1 MKLTKKQQK
10 ELLQGYETY
19 WAEYLNGNVDAM
31 EVLLD
36 DSYTQV
42 GSAES
47 EVFTTKKEAIQFL
60 RDTIQEVAG
69 KLQMRNRSTKLE
81 SQEAVVLVHERCD
94 LYARTGAKW
103 VFYSKFRATTF
114 LQERKDGWRIIHQ
127 HSSFPDTKTGKGQN
141 IAIDKIAE
149 ENQELRDAIKRRT
162 IELEQKNR
170 ELEIEASVERVRSK
184 AMAMQNSDELSE
196 LVDTVFKELTKLD
209 LALSWCMINIIDEP
223 SMSNIVWGANPEIG
237 KAPES
242 YHMLFEDYRFHHEM
256 FKAWKEKKDKW
267 VFVLKGAEKEI
278 YDAYLFNET
287 EFRRVPEAV
296 QKEMRA
302 TKQYV
307 ASFTFSN
314 FGGIQTVGEEPLSDE
329 SLNILGRF
337 GKVFDLTY
345 TRFNDLKQAE
355 AQAREAQIETAL
367 ERVRSRTMGMQKS
380 EELKEVIQVVYE
392 QFVHL
397 NFQIEHTGFIIDYK
411 TSDDMNIWLADQQEI
426 QTQITLPYFDC
437 AHWNSFKEAKEKGL
451 DFFANHLDFEEK
463 NRFYQDLFKLV
474 QGLSEEAKEYYFSA
488 SGLAISTV
496 LLDNIGLYIEN
507 FSGIP
512 YTDEE
517 NNTLMRFGKVFQQ
530 SYTRFLD
537 LQKAETQAREAQIE
551 SALERVRS
559 KTMAM
564 HNSQDVGDTVVT
576 FFYEVMKLGLD
587 KSLRCG
593 LGILEGTER
602 METWSAN
609 YSPNG
614 NIDLKMGMLNMTIHP
629 MLVGLK
635 KAWKS
640 KKAGYTYDFIGKDVT
655 DYYKALNNEPEYPFN
670 VDLNTLP
677 EKVFHNS
684 FFFSSG
690 ILFAFTENPISEEAA
705 NVLNRLANVFGQTYR
720 RYLDLQKAEEQVREA
735 QIEAGLERVR
745 ASAMAMR
752 SSDDLLEVANVL
764 RDQMAN
770 LGQAAL
776 ESSIIHLYEE
786 DKDKILVWYSY
797 RNPNSPDDKIIS
809 DEARVDKKSTAYIRE
824 TIAKYKS
831 GETEYTIIAK
841 GEMLREWYKEL
852 ESLDVNVIDYDENG
866 AIVIPE
872 VLYYHYS
879 NFSGGSLLM
888 ISNDPPS
895 KESGELQKRAAGVFD
910 MAYRRFSDLKKTE
923 EQAREAQVEAA
934 LERVRA
940 SSMAMH
946 KSEQLPETSQ
956 VLFEQFALLGNI
968 PDRISICVIKEEENL
983 IELWATDQIGSH
995 LDHRYSGSLEEAT
1008 TMSKFHK
1015 AWKEGKDSI
1024 VIDLLGQNLKDW
1036 LRYIKEDVKLPIDDT
1051 NIKGRRV
1058 QQAAFFSK
1066 GLLLCTT
1073 NEPVADEIMHLLI
1086 RFAKVFNQTY
1096 TRFLDLQ
1103 KAEAQAREAQI
1114 EAALEKVRSST
1125 MAMHRSEELTQ
1136 VGDVLFRQIQELGNT
1151 SLRRCVICIF
1161 NEQASSIE
1169 IWYTSEEGNSE
1180 TKGIIIPTTG
1190 NDVAKWLTKT
1200 WKEKRT
1206 DSLELEGAKLKDFV
1220 AFLVQY
1226 GWIYPK
1232 GEKPPDSMVLS
1243 VCPFSN
1249 GSLMPVTYEPLNKSD
1264 FDLLQ
1269 RFASVFQQTYTRFLD
1284 LKKAEM
1290 QAREAQIEAALEK
1303 VRGKAMAMHHS
1314 NDLVATAG
1322 VVFSELKN
1330 LGINTFRSGVGL
1342 LNKENRDVELYG
1354 ATSSEDGMGLSLV
1367 GKTILKDH
1375 PVLSQIYTHWINN
1388 EDYYPTL
1395 KGDLLSQYYEQIGGQ
1410 YKVPASHI
1418 DSAKQYGYFLPFS
1431 EGVFYG
1437 WSHEPFT
1444 DAEIAIMQR
1453 FNGIMDLTFRRYI
1466 ELQKAEANALDA
1478 NRRSSVD
1485 RVRAEIASMRTTGDL
1500 ERITPIIWNEL
1511 TTLDVPFVRCGVFIF
1526 DEQEEQIH
1534 TFLSKPDGK
1543 AIAAF
1548 HLSYDSSPFVDAIEN
1563 WRSKKIHI
1571 IHWDN
1576 EGFSD
1581 LADTLVKEGQIATRQ
1596 QYLSTVPKDGLYL
1609 HYVPFLQGILY
1620 VGNSTELDKDSLR
1633 LVQSIA
1639 DAFSTAYA
1647 RYEDF
1652 NKLEEAK
1659 QQVEKTLTDLKQTQ
1673 QQLVQSEKMASLG
1686 ELTAGIAH
1694 EIQNPLNFV
1703 NNFSEVSVELIE
1715 EMYEELKNGD
1725 LKEAMAI
1732 AEDVK
1737 QNLDKITHHGK
1748 RADGIVKGMLQHSRS
1763 SSGQKEPT
1771 DINVLADEYL
1781 RLAYHGL
1788 RAKDKSFNATMKS
1801 EFDESIGQINIV
1813 PQDIGRVVL
1822 NLITNAFYACA
1833 ERSRSATDEK
1843 KKLNQTAYEPTV
1855 EVTTK
1860 KEGNQVLISVKDN
1873 GNGIPK
1879 KVLDKIFQPFFTTK
1893 PTGQGTG
1900 LGLSLSYDIVKAHGG
1915 ELNVKT
1921 KENKGTEFTIILPA

>member
-1 MKLTKKQQK
+1 MKLTQK
-10 ELLQGYETY
+10 DKNEVIQVYDTWLNS
-19 WAEYLNGNVDAM
+19 YLNGDVKTYDFY
-31 EVLLD
+31 LD
-36 DSYTQV
+36 DEYHFI
-42 GSAES
+42 GSTNNEEFLNRKDTTKFFKATADQLAGKTDLKNTVRTIEYFEGLVFVT
-47 EVFTTKKEAIQFL
+47 EVFDAWFLIGSDWSYYGRFRFTSVLRKK
-60 RDTIQEVAG
+60 
-69 KLQMRNRSTKLE
+69 NN
-81 SQEAVVLVHERCD
+81 
-94 LYARTGAKW
+94 
-103 VFYSKFRATTF
+103 
-114 LQERKDGWRIIHQ
+114 GWRFIYQ
-127 HSSFPDTKTGKGQN
+127 HFSMPDSKAQQGETLG
-141 IAIDKIAE
+141 AE
-149 ENQELRDAIKRRT
+149 QISKENQELRDAIKRRT

-223 SMSNIVWGANPEIG
+223 SMSNMVWGANPEIG

-278 YDAYLFNET
+278 YDTYLFNET

-314 FGGIQTVGEEPLSDE
+314 FGGLQTVGEEPLSDE
-329 SLNILGRF
+329 SLDILGRF

-367 ERVRSRTMGMQKS
+367 ERVRSRTMAMQKS

-411 TSDDMNIWLADQQEI
+411 TSDDMIIWLADQQEI

-451 DFFANHLDFEEK
+451 NFFANHLEFEEK
-463 NRFYQDLFKLV
+463 NRFYEDLFKLV
-474 QGLSEEAKEYYFSA
+474 EGLSEEAKEYYFSA

-517 NNTLMRFGKVFQQ
+517 NKTLMRFGKVFQQ
-530 SYTRFLD
+530 TYTRFLD
-537 LQKAETQAREAQIE
+537 LQKAEAQAREAQIE
-551 SALERVRS
+551 AALERVRS

-564 HNSQDVGDTVVT
+564 HNSEDVGATVIT
-576 FFYEVMKLGLD
+576 LFDEVMKLGLD
-587 KSLRCG
+587 QSIRCG
-593 LGILEGTER
+593 IGILEGTER

-609 YSPNG
+609 YSPSG
-614 NIDLKMGMLNMTIHP
+614 KVDLKMGMLNMTIHP

-640 KKAGYTYDFIGKDVT
+640 KKKGYSYDFIGQDVIK
-655 DYYKALNNEPEYPFN
+655 YYTALNKEPEYPFN
-670 VDLNTLP
+670 ADLKTLP
-677 EKVFHNS
+677 EKVYHNS
-684 FFFSSG
+684 FFYSSG
-690 ILFAFTENPISEEAA
+690 ILFAFTENPISEEAT
-705 NVLNRLANVFGQTYR
+705 NVLNRFTNVFGQTYR

-786 DKDKILVWYSY
+786 DKDKILAWYSY
-797 RNPNSPDDKIIS
+797 RNPNSPEDEIIS
-809 DEARVDKKSTAYIRE
+809 NEARVDKKSTAYIRE

-831 GETEYTIIAK
+831 GETEYTIVAK

-852 ESLDVNVIDYDENG
+852 ESLDINVIDYDENG
-866 AIVIPE
+866 AIIVPD

-895 KESGELQKRAAGVFD
+895 EESRELQKRAAGVFD

-923 EQAREAQVEAA
+923 EQAREAQIEAA

-946 KSEQLPETSQ
+946 KSEDLPVTAQ
-956 VLFEQFALLGNI
+956 VLFEQFALLGNM
-968 PDRISICVIKEEENL
+968 PDRISIGIIREEENI
-983 IELWATDQIGSH
+983 IELWATDQIGSQ
-995 LDHRYSGSLEEAT
+995 LDHKHSGPLDEAT
-1008 TMSKFHK
+1008 TMTKMHK
-1015 AWKEGKDSI
+1015 AWKEGKDA
-1024 VIDLLGQNLKDW
+1024 VVVDLSGKKLKDW
-1036 LRYIKEDVKLPIDDT
+1036 VRYIKEDMKMYIDDSH
-1051 NIKGRRV
+1051 IKGRRV
-1058 QQAAFFSK
+1058 QQAAFFSR
-1066 GLLLCTT
+1066 GMLLCTT
-1073 NEPVADEIMHLLI
+1073 NEPVADEIMQLLI
-1086 RFAKVFNQTY
+1086 RFAKVFDQTY

-1103 KAEAQAREAQI
+1103 KAEA
-1114 EAALEKVRSST
+1114 
-1125 MAMHRSEELTQ
+1125 
-1136 VGDVLFRQIQELGNT
+1136 
-1151 SLRRCVICIF
+1151 
-1161 NEQASSIE
+1161 
-1169 IWYTSEEGNSE
+1169 
-1180 TKGIIIPTTG
+1180 
-1190 NDVAKWLTKT
+1190 
-1200 WKEKRT
+1200 
-1206 DSLELEGAKLKDFV
+1206 
-1220 AFLVQY
+1220 
-1226 GWIYPK
+1226 
-1232 GEKPPDSMVLS
+1232 
-1243 VCPFSN
+1243 
-1249 GSLMPVTYEPLNKSD
+1249 
-1264 FDLLQ
+1264 
-1269 RFASVFQQTYTRFLD
+1269 
-1284 LKKAEM
+1284 

-1314 NDLVATAG
+1314 NDLVATAS

-1330 LGINTFRSGVGL
+1330 LGIKTFRSGVGL
-1342 LNKENRDVELYG
+1342 LSKENRDVELYA
-1354 ATSSEDGMGLSLV
+1354 ATSKDDGVGLSLV
-1367 GKTILKDH
+1367 GKAVLKDH
-1375 PVLSQIYTHWINN
+1375 PVLSKVYTSWINN
-1388 EDYYPTL
+1388 KDYYPIL
-1395 KGDLLSQYYEQIGGQ
+1395 KGDLLKQFYEQIESQ
-1410 YKVPASHI
+1410 YKVPATHI
-1418 DSAKQYGYFLPFS
+1418 EGNIHYGCFLPFS

-1437 WSHEPFT
+1437 WSHESFT
-1444 DAEIAIMQR
+1444 EAEIAIMQR

-1500 ERITPIIWNEL
+1500 ERITPLIWNEL
-1511 TTLDVPFVRCGVFIF
+1511 TTLGVPFVRCGVFIF
-1526 DEQEEQIH
+1526 DEQQEQIH

-1548 HLSYDSSPFVDAIEN
+1548 HLPYDSSPFIDAIEN
-1563 WRSKKIHI
+1563 WRSKRIHI

-1576 EGFSD
+1576 EGFSE
-1581 LADTLVKEGQIATRQ
+1581 LADTLVKEGQIATRK

-1620 VGNSTELDKDSLR
+1620 VGNTTELDEDSLH

-1659 QQVEKTLTDLKQTQ
+1659 LQVEKTLTDLKQTQ

-1715 EMYEELKNGD
+1715 EMQEELAKGD
-1725 LKEAMAI
+1725 LKEAIAI

-1763 SSGQKEPT
+1763 SSGQKELT

-1788 RAKDKSFNATMKS
+1788 RAKDKTFNATMKS

-1822 NLITNAFYACA
+1822 NLITNAFYAVS
-1833 ERSRSATDEK
+1833 ER
-1843 KKLNQTAYEPTV
+1843 KLQQPEGYEPTV
-1855 EVTTK
+1855 YVSTK
-1860 KEGNQVLISVKDN
+1860 KTGNRVLISVKDN
-1873 GNGIPK
+1873 GKGIPQ

-1921 KENKGTEFTIILPA
+1921 KENEGTEFTIILPA

>member
-1 MKLTKKQQK
+1 MKLTKQQEK

-19 WAEYLNGNVDAM
+19 WAEYLNGNVEAM

-94 LYARTGAKW
+94 LYALTGAKW

-114 LQERKDGWRIIHQ
+114 LQEKKDGWKIIHQ
-127 HSSFPDTKTGKGQN
+127 HSSFPDTKTEKGQN
-141 IAIDKIAE
+141 VAIDKIAE

-329 SLNILGRF
+329 SLDILRRF

-474 QGLSEEAKEYYFSA
+474 QGLSEEAKEYYLSA

-517 NNTLMRFGKVFQQ
+517 NKALMRFGKVFQ
-530 SYTRFLD
+530 
-537 LQKAETQAREAQIE
+537 
-551 SALERVRS
+551 
-559 KTMAM
+559 
-564 HNSQDVGDTVVT
+564 
-576 FFYEVMKLGLD
+576 
-587 KSLRCG
+587 
-593 LGILEGTER
+593 
-602 METWSAN
+602 
-609 YSPNG
+609 
-614 NIDLKMGMLNMTIHP
+614 
-629 MLVGLK
+629 
-635 KAWKS
+635 
-640 KKAGYTYDFIGKDVT
+640 
-655 DYYKALNNEPEYPFN
+655 
-670 VDLNTLP
+670 
-677 EKVFHNS
+677 
-684 FFFSSG
+684 
-690 ILFAFTENPISEEAA
+690 
-705 NVLNRLANVFGQTYR
+705 
-720 RYLDLQKAEEQVREA
+720 
-735 QIEAGLERVR
+735 
-745 ASAMAMR
+745 
-752 SSDDLLEVANVL
+752 
-764 RDQMAN
+764 
-770 LGQAAL
+770 
-776 ESSIIHLYEE
+776 
-786 DKDKILVWYSY
+786 
-797 RNPNSPDDKIIS
+797 
-809 DEARVDKKSTAYIRE
+809 
-824 TIAKYKS
+824 
-831 GETEYTIIAK
+831 
-841 GEMLREWYKEL
+841 
-852 ESLDVNVIDYDENG
+852 
-866 AIVIPE
+866 
-872 VLYYHYS
+872 
-879 NFSGGSLLM
+879 
-888 ISNDPPS
+888 
-895 KESGELQKRAAGVFD
+895 
-910 MAYRRFSDLKKTE
+910 
-923 EQAREAQVEAA
+923 
-934 LERVRA
+934 
-940 SSMAMH
+940 
-946 KSEQLPETSQ
+946 
-956 VLFEQFALLGNI
+956 
-968 PDRISICVIKEEENL
+968 
-983 IELWATDQIGSH
+983 
-995 LDHRYSGSLEEAT
+995 
-1008 TMSKFHK
+1008 
-1015 AWKEGKDSI
+1015 
-1024 VIDLLGQNLKDW
+1024 
-1036 LRYIKEDVKLPIDDT
+1036 
-1051 NIKGRRV
+1051 
-1058 QQAAFFSK
+1058 
-1066 GLLLCTT
+1066 
-1073 NEPVADEIMHLLI
+1073 
-1086 RFAKVFNQTY
+1086 QTY

-1114 EAALEKVRSST
+1114 EAVLEKVRSRSLAMHNSNEMQEVANTIHEQFQALGLELDIVGMVGEIGPKKDYDVWVGGSKFSEPVRILYNESTQVQRDYNKFIEKKSGIFTRTYVGKVKEEYINHLLTHGEHPPKLKSIMVKSKALTTSMTISKSSGIQIARYNDKAYTHEENQILIRFGKVFAQAYIRFLDLQRAEAQAREAQIETALERVRSKT
-1125 MAMHRSEELTQ
+1125 MAMHNSQDVGATVVTLFDEVMELGLDKSIRCGIGILEGSDRMETWSATSFPNGEVDLKVGMLDMTKHPLLVKIKNSWISGNSSYTDQTSGKDVVKYYKALNNDPEYPFNVDLNSLPKKEFHNSFSFHEGIIFSFSPNPMSVEATKVFARFAHVFGQTYRRYLDLRKAEAQAKEAQIEAALERVRASSMAMHKSEDLPETAQ
-1136 VGDVLFRQIQELGNT
+1136 VLFEQFALLGNMPD
-1151 SLRRCVICIF
+1151 RI
-1161 NEQASSIE
+1161 SI
-1169 IWYTSEEGNSE
+1169 
-1180 TKGIIIPTTG
+1180 GIIREDENIIELWATDQIGSQLDHKYSGPLDEATTM
-1190 NDVAKWLTKT
+1190 TKMHKA
-1200 WKEKRT
+1200 WKEGK
-1206 DSLELEGAKLKDFV
+1206 DAVVVDLSGQKLKDWVRYIKEDMKMHIDDSHIKGRRVQQAAFFSKGMLLCTTNEPV
-1220 AFLVQY
+1220 ADEIMQ
-1226 GWIYPK
+1226 
-1232 GEKPPDSMVLS
+1232 
-1243 VCPFSN
+1243 
-1249 GSLMPVTYEPLNKSD
+1249 
-1264 FDLLQ
+1264 LLI
-1269 RFASVFQQTYTRFLD
+1269 RFAKVFNQTYTRFLD
-1284 LKKAEM
+1284 LQKVEA

-1314 NDLVATAG
+1314 KDLVATAS

-1330 LGINTFRSGVGL
+1330 LGIKTFRSGVGL
-1342 LNKENRDVELYG
+1342 LTKENKDVELYA
-1354 ATSSEDGMGLSLV
+1354 ATSSDDGVGLSLV
-1367 GKTILKDH
+1367 GKATLKDH
-1375 PVLSQIYTHWINN
+1375 PVLSKVYTSWIKN
-1388 EDYYPTL
+1388 EDYYPIL
-1395 KGDLLSQYYEQIGGQ
+1395 EGDLLKQYYEQIESQ
-1410 YKVPASHI
+1410 YKVPATHI
-1418 DSAKQYGYFLPFS
+1418 ESNIQYGYFLPFS

-1437 WSHEPFT
+1437 WSHEPLKE
-1444 DAEIAIMQR
+1444 AEIAIMQR

-1466 ELQKAEANALDA
+1466 ELQKAETNALDA
-1478 NRRSSVD
+1478 IRRSSVD

-1511 TTLDVPFVRCGVFIF
+1511 TTLGVPFVRCGVFIF

-1548 HLSYDSSPFVDAIEN
+1548 HLPYDSSPFIDAIEN
-1563 WRSKKIHI
+1563 WRSKKIQI

-1576 EGFSD
+1576 EGFSE
-1581 LADTLVKEGQIATRQ
+1581 LADTLIKEGQIATRQ

-1620 VGNSTELDKDSLR
+1620 VGNSMELDEDSLH

-1639 DAFSTAYA
+1639 NAFSTAYA

-1715 EMYEELKNGD
+1715 EMHEELEKGD
-1725 LKEAMAI
+1725 FKEAMAL

-1763 SSGQKEPT
+1763 SSGEKEPT
-1771 DINVLADEYL
+1771 DINALADEYL

-1788 RAKDKSFNATMKS
+1788 RAKDKSFNANMKTD
-1801 EFDESIGQINIV
+1801 FDENIGKINII

-1822 NLITNAFYACA
+1822 NLITNAFYAVS
-1833 ERSRSATDEK
+1833 ER
-1843 KKLNQTAYEPTV
+1843 KLQQPENYEPTV
-1855 EVTTK
+1855 TVTTK
-1860 KEGNQVLISVKDN
+1860 KEANKVLVSVTDN

-1915 ELNVKT
+1915 EITVKS
-1921 KENKGTEFTIILPA
+1921 KAGEGTTFTIALPA

>member
-1 MKLTKKQQK
+1 MKLTKQQEK

-19 WAEYLNGNVDAM
+19 WAEYLNGNVKAM

-114 LQERKDGWRIIHQ
+114 LQEKKDGWKIIHQ
-127 HSSFPDTKTGKGQN
+127 HSSFPDTKTEKGQN
-141 IAIDKIAE
+141 VAIDKIAE

-278 YDAYLFNET
+278 YDTYLFNET

-314 FGGIQTVGEEPLSDE
+314 FGGLQTVGEEHLSDE
-329 SLNILGRF
+329 SLDILGRF

-367 ERVRSRTMGMQKS
+367 ERVRSRTMGMHKS
-380 EELKEVIQVVYE
+380 EELKDVVKVIFDQLAQLGINAEHAGIVVDYE
-392 QFVHL
+392 PKKDWHFWIAETQDIPAKVTVPYLDLVWDRQFTEAKKEGKH
-397 NFQIEHTGFIIDYK
+397 FFT
-411 TSDDMNIWLADQQEI
+411 
-426 QTQITLPYFDC
+426 TQLDFDEK
-437 AHWNSFKEAKEKGL
+437 NSFYEVLLPHIEGL
-451 DFFANHLDFEEK
+451 TKKARDF
-463 NRFYQDLFKLV
+463 
-474 QGLSEEAKEYYFSA
+474 YFSCP
-488 SGLAISTV
+488 GLAASTV
-496 LLDNIGLYIEN
+496 IEKDIGLYIEN
-507 FSGIP
+507 FSGTP
-512 YTDEE
+512 YSREE
-517 NNTLMRFGKVFQQ
+517 NAILKRFAKVFQQ
-530 SYTRFLD
+530 TYTRFLD
-537 LQKAETQAREAQIE
+537 LQRAEAQGREAQIE
-551 SALERVRS
+551 AALERVRS

-564 HNSQDVGDTVVT
+564 HNSQDVGATVVT
-576 FFYEVMKLGLD
+576 LFDEVMKLGLD
-587 KSLRCG
+587 KSIRCG
-593 LGILEGTER
+593 IGILEGSDR

-614 NIDLKMGMLNMTIHP
+614 KVDLKMGMLNMTIHP

-640 KKAGYTYDFIGKDVT
+640 KKKGYSYDFIGQDVIK
-655 DYYKALNNEPEYPFN
+655 YYTALNKEPEYPFN
-670 VDLNTLP
+670 VDLKTLP

-705 NVLNRLANVFGQTYR
+705 NVLNRFAKVFGQTYR

-786 DKDKILVWYSY
+786 DKDKILVWYSF

-866 AIVIPE
+866 AIIIPE

-895 KESGELQKRAAGVFD
+895 EESRELQKRAAGVFD

-946 KSEQLPETSQ
+946 KSEDLPETAQ
-956 VLFEQFALLGNI
+956 VLFEQFALLGNM
-968 PDRISICVIKEEENL
+968 PDRISIGIIKEEENI
-983 IELWATDQIGSH
+983 IELWATDQIGSQ
-995 LDHRYSGSLEEAT
+995 LDHKHSGPLDEAT
-1008 TMSKFHK
+1008 TMTKMHK
-1015 AWKEGKDSI
+1015 AWKEGKDA
-1024 VIDLLGQNLKDW
+1024 VVVDLSGQKLKDW
-1036 LRYIKEDVKLPIDDT
+1036 VRYIKEDMKMHIDDSH
-1051 NIKGRRV
+1051 IKGRRV

-1066 GLLLCTT
+1066 GMLLCTT

-1114 EAALEKVRSST
+1114 EAALEKVR
-1125 MAMHRSEELTQ
+1125 
-1136 VGDVLFRQIQELGNT
+1136 
-1151 SLRRCVICIF
+1151 
-1161 NEQASSIE
+1161 
-1169 IWYTSEEGNSE
+1169 
-1180 TKGIIIPTTG
+1180 
-1190 NDVAKWLTKT
+1190 
-1200 WKEKRT
+1200 
-1206 DSLELEGAKLKDFV
+1206 
-1220 AFLVQY
+1220 
-1226 GWIYPK
+1226 
-1232 GEKPPDSMVLS
+1232 
-1243 VCPFSN
+1243 
-1249 GSLMPVTYEPLNKSD
+1249 
-1264 FDLLQ
+1264 
-1269 RFASVFQQTYTRFLD
+1269 
-1284 LKKAEM
+1284 
-1290 QAREAQIEAALEK
+1290 
-1303 VRGKAMAMHHS
+1303 GKAMAMHHS
-1314 NDLVATAG
+1314 NDLVATAS

-1342 LNKENRDVELYG
+1342 LTKENRDVELYA
-1354 ATSSEDGMGLSLV
+1354 ATSTDDGVGLSLV
-1367 GKTILKDH
+1367 GKATLKDH
-1375 PVLSQIYTHWINN
+1375 PVLSKVYTSWINN
-1388 EDYYPTL
+1388 KDYYPIL
-1395 KGDLLSQYYEQIGGQ
+1395 KGDLLKQYYEQIESQ
-1410 YKVPASHI
+1410 YKVPATHI
-1418 DSAKQYGYFLPFS
+1418 DSNIQYGYFLPFS

-1444 DAEIAIMQR
+1444 EAEIAIMQR
-1453 FNGIMDLTFRRYI
+1453 FNTIMDLTFRRYV

-1511 TTLDVPFVRCGVFIF
+1511 TTLGVPFVRCGVFIF
-1526 DEQEEQIH
+1526 DEPQEQIH

-1548 HLSYDSSPFVDAIEN
+1548 HLPYDSSPFIDAIEN

-1576 EGFSD
+1576 EGFSE
-1581 LADTLVKEGQIATRQ
+1581 LADTLVKEGQIATRK

-1620 VGNSTELDKDSLR
+1620 VGNTTELDGDSLH

-1715 EMYEELKNGD
+1715 EMYEELAKGD

-1763 SSGQKEPT
+1763 SNGVKEPT
-1771 DINVLADEYL
+1771 DINALADEYL

-1788 RAKDKSFNATMKS
+1788 RAKEKSFNATMKTDYDDS
-1801 EFDESIGQINIV
+1801 LEKVNVI
-1813 PQDIGRVVL
+1813 PQDIGRVIL
-1822 NLITNAFYACA
+1822 NLITNAFYAVN
-1833 ERSRSATDEK
+1833 ER
-1843 KKLNQTAYEPTV
+1843 KKLEQKVYEPTV
-1855 EVTTK
+1855 SVSTK
-1860 KEGNQVLISVKDN
+1860 KNGDQVLISVKDN
-1873 GNGIPK
+1873 GNGIPDAVRK
-1879 KVLDKIFQPFFTTK
+1879 KIFQPFFTTK

-1915 ELNVKT
+1915 EITVKS
-1921 KENKGTEFTIILPA
+1921 KAGEGTTITIALPA